1 MFVTVLL
8 SLINI
13 FRETFA
19 LSLAEGMVT
28 SQAHPVTFW
37 PETEIPSLEAIPLNA
52 KALLTLAQAAV
63 KHFKHRKQLQRGSLT
78 MEYPAA

>member
-19 LSLAEGMVT
+19 LSLAEGVVT
-28 SQAHPVTFW
+28 SQAHPVTLW